1 MLHSLLR
8 SAPALATRPRT
19 ALRKRK
25 NSQPTASAEKLSCPR
40 AAYKNDPVCA
50 DAPDE
55 HTLPTSSMNHVVAP
69 RAPIEAA
76 KIGAKWQAN
85 NPITSPTPRLQD
97 VPGSDFNSRNT
108 PPDTHVGVG
117 LDMHF

>member
-1 MLHSLLR
+1 MPAAPSTAEPQKQVKKGQ
-8 SAPALATRPRT
+8 SA
-19 ALRKRK
+19 
-25 NSQPTASAEKLSCPR
+25 ASAEKLPCPR

-55 HTLPTSSMNHVVAP
+55 HTLPTPSMNSAVPP
-69 RAPIEAA
+69 RAPVEPV

-85 NPITSPTPRLQD
+85 NPIAAPTPRLQD
-97 VPGSDFNSRNT
+97 VPGSDFQSRNT